1 MANRSTYEIRIQGHL
16 DLDWSDWFENLHI
29 SHEADGNT
37 TLSGRIVDQ
46 AALYGLMTK
55 LRDLGLI
62 LISVKREQVDEN

>member
-1 MANRSTYEIRIQGHL
+1 MTYRSTYEIRIQGHL

-37 TLSGRIVDQ
+37 TLSGRIADQ
-46 AALYGLMTK
+46 SVFYGLMSN

-62 LISVKREQVDEN
+62 LISVKREQVD